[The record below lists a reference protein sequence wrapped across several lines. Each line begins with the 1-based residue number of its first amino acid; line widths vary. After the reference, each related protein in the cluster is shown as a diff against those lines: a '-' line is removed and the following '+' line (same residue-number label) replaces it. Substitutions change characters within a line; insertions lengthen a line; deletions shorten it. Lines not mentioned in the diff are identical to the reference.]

1 MHHVNAQWDLVMGQL
16 RIEITQRQLHPARA
30 LVLLPLAQ
38 LIAPARAA
46 WLRTAGAQVTH
57 FLPRFETA
65 LTWARSLKAFVPDP
79 DDLQLDAARD
89 LLTATSLLA
98 RAGLG
103 AHQHLLAPRLVDA
116 AWSLA
121 RVAAAVA
128 PVKRVAWGAERAVRL
143 SATLDT
149 AMLALEAALA
159 RIALAWVANSSYPTD
174 ALFAA
179 EPELL
184 VLVEGLQAQPL
195 NLALMQTRP
204 ERVLTL
210 PLAPLAQTPPVQLP
224 GTAFAL
230 HAAQDAED
238 EAQRAAACALLHLS
252 AGRLPVGLVAQD
264 RMLTRRVHA
273 LLVQQGISVSDE
285 TGWTLSTTRAAAS
298 LMSLLRACAWDAG
311 TDTVLDWL
319 KHASA
324 FDPLLLAS
332 AEVDWR
338 QRGLRDWRRVPVSEA
353 LAAQAQAL
361 RETLQPDRQLVRWLS
376 DLRLALQGA
385 GQWDA
390 LLHDPAGELV
400 LDALRLRDGAEIE
413 LNDVSMR
420 LSQSQFVAW
429 VSQTLES
436 RNFSPS
442 SGGPAQVFILP
453 LSQLL
458 GRPLA
463 ALVFPGCDEVSLPG
477 SPELTGVWTPAQRA
491 LLGLPTREQ
500 LAAVLAAS
508 WRYALGFTHVDVLW
522 RQSEAGERLMPSS
535 FVQALRLEQ
544 GLPLAPNPCPA
555 RVLTP
560 QPCLKAAARGDRVT
574 VQRLSATAYEDL
586 RRCPY
591 RFFALRQLRL
601 QAQDELDTELDK
613 RDFGNWLH
621 HLLKLFHVNLQG
633 AGAVD
638 GLAREAMLNAA
649 AQQATRDLALSDSE
663 FLPFAAAWPRVRGGY
678 LAWLVA
684 HEASGARFMEAES
697 SREARLGN
705 LTLIGKID
713 RIDRL
718 ADGSALVIDY
728 KTEAPASTA
737 QRLKVALED
746 TQLAFYAALLS
757 DDSLAAAYLNLSEK
771 EGCKAY
777 VQSAIVALRDELL
790 EGIATDLMRI
800 GQGAALWAL
809 GAGKACEFCAAR
821 GLCRKDFW
829 TQP

>member
-1 MHHVNAQWDLVMGQL
+1 MHHVNAQWDLVMGRL
-16 RIEITQRQLHPARA
+16 RVEITQRQLHPART

-46 WLRTAGAQVTH
+46 WARTAGAQVAH

-65 LTWARSLKAFVPDP
+65 LTWTRSLTAFVPDT

-103 AHQHLLAPRLVDA
+103 ARQHLLAPRLVDA

-128 PVKRVAWGAERAVRL
+128 PVERVAWGAERAVRL

-159 RIALAWVANSSYPTD
+159 RIALAWAANSSYPTD

-179 EPELL
+179 EPDFL
-184 VLVEGLQAQPL
+184 VLLEGWQGDPL
-195 NLALMQTRP
+195 NLALMQIRP
-204 ERVLTL
+204 EHGLTL
-210 PLAPLAQTPPVQLP
+210 ALVPLAPSARPTSSAL
-224 GTAFAL
+224 AL
-230 HAAQDAED
+230 HAAADAED

-285 TGWTLSTTRAAAS
+285 AGWTLSTTRAAAS
-298 LMSLLRACAWDAG
+298 LMSLLRACAWDAS

-319 KHASA
+319 KHASV

-361 RETLQPDRQLVRWLS
+361 REMLQSDRQLVRWLS

-413 LNDVSMR
+413 LSDVSMR

-442 SGGPAQVFILP
+442 SGDPVQVFILP

-500 LAAVLAAS
+500 LAAVQAAS

-544 GLPLAPNPCPA
+544 VLALAPNPCPV

-638 GLAREAMLNAA
+638 DLAREAMLNAA

-678 LAWLVA
+678 LAWLAA
-684 HEASGARFMEAES
+684 HEASGATFQEAES
-697 SREARLGN
+697 ARETRLGS

-737 QRLKVALED
+737 QRLRAALED

-777 VQSAIVALRDELL
+777 VQSDIVALRDELL
-790 EGIATDLMRI
+790 EGIATDLARI